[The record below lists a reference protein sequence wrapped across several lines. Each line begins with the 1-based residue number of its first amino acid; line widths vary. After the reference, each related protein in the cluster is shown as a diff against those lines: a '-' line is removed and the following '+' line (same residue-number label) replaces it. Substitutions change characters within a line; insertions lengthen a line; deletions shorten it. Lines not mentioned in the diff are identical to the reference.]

1 MEYDKYVAGAEAID
15 AKYDPNDIECLSD
28 ETWPESRLFRKLAW
42 THERME
48 HLTRSYKN
56 GDITES
62 HYENDYDVF
71 WGVGKDVR
79 RSLGKR
85 GVSVRYWE

>member
-1 MEYDKYVAGAEAID
+1 MKHDKYVDGAKAID
-15 AKYDPNDIECLSD
+15 AKYDSSEIECLSD
-28 ETWPESRLFRKLAW
+28 ETWEISRLFRKLAW

-48 HLTRSYKN
+48 HLTRSYKS